1 MKKLMKYFFIFT
13 LVPTLFLT
21 SCKEENDVYTPEPGP
36 DLSENFEMLKD
47 YMVAN
52 DLDLPD
58 VLNGWIVGAPAQADL
73 ATFLNTYDIID
84 IRSADAYAAGHIEG
98 AVNSSLDNILNTAA
112 NTTKPILVACY
123 TGQTASHAV
132 VALRLSGYT
141 DAKVL
146 KWGMSGW
153 NSSLSGPWVSN
164 SGAEK
169 GAVAEGNA
177 NWVTSPVAT
186 NQTFNYPG
194 FNTTATTGAAILE
207 ERVNAMI
214 IGGFKG
220 VSASDVLTTPSNYF
234 INNYWAEADVD
245 HYGHIAGAYRILP
258 LSLENNEIANL
269 DPDATICTYCWT
281 GQTSSMVTA
290 YLNVIGY
297 NAVSLKFGSNSMI
310 YPSLESHQFVT
321 PTVDLPLVTSDVVE
335 TNAFE
340 TLSDYLV
347 ANDLDLPDVLTDWIT
362 GAPAEA
368 DLNTFL
374 STYDIIDIRSADSY
388 NAGHIEGAINSTLA
402 NIVSDAASTTK
413 PILVACYTG
422 QTAAHAV
429 VALRLSG
436 YTNAKVLKWGMSGW
450 NSTLSGSWE
459 SNSGATNGAAA
470 EGHSNW
476 VTSAVESNQ
485 TFDYPTLSTSAT
497 TGAAILQERV
507 TAMTTN
513 GFKGVN
519 ASDVLTTPS
528 NYFIN
533 NYWAEADVT
542 KYGHIA
548 GAHRILPLSLENGEM
563 ANLDSSAQICTYCW
577 TGQTSSM
584 VTAYLNVLGYNAV
597 SLKFGSNSMIYP
609 SLESHQ
615 FVTPTTDLP
624 LVN

>member
-13 LVPTLFLT
+13 LVPTLFLS

-36 DLSENFEMLKD
+36 DLSENFETLKD

-58 VLNGWIVGAPAQADL
+58 VLTGWITAAPAQADL

-98 AVNSSLDNILNTAA
+98 AVNSSLENILNTAA

-132 VALRLSGYT
+132 VALRLSGYS

-153 NSSLSGPWVSN
+153 NSTLSGPWQGK
-164 SGAEK
+164 SGAEN
-169 GAVAEGNA
+169 GAVGEGHTNWSATPAIA
-177 NWVTSPVAT
+177 N

-194 FNTTATTGAAILE
+194 FNTTATSGAAILE

-214 IGGFKG
+214 LGGFKG

-234 INNYWAEADVD
+234 INNYWALSDVE
-245 HYGHIAGAYRILP
+245 HYGHIAGAHRIQP

-281 GQTSSMVTA
+281 GQTSSMITA
-290 YLNVIGY
+290 YLNVVGY
-297 NAVSLKFGSNSMI
+297 NAVSLKFGSNNMI
-310 YPSLESHQFVT
+310 YPTLESHKFVT
-321 PTVDLPLVTSDVVE
+321 PTVDLPLVTSAPANV
-335 TNAFE
+335 FG
-340 TLSDYLV
+340 TLTDYLV
-347 ANDLDLPDVLTDWIT
+347 ANDLDLPDVLTGWIT
-362 GAPAEA
+362 AAPAQA
-368 DLNTFL
+368 DLATFL
-374 STYDIIDIRSADSY
+374 STYDIIDIRSADAY
-388 NAGHIEGAINSTLA
+388 NAGHIEGAINSTLG

-436 YTNAKVLKWGMSGW
+436 YTDAKVLKWGMSGW

-459 SNSGATNGAAA
+459 SNSGATNGAVA

-476 VTSAVESNQ
+476 VTSAVASNQ
-485 TFDYPTLSTSAT
+485 SFDYPSVMSTYT
-497 TGAAILQERV
+497 DGANILQERV

-513 GFKGVN
+513 GFQGVN
-519 ASDVLTTPS
+519 ATDVLTSPS

-533 NYWAEADVT
+533 NYWAQTDVDH
-542 KYGHIA
+542 YGHIA
-548 GAHRILPLSLENGEM
+548 GAYRIQPLSIEGGEL
-563 ANLDSSAQICTYCW
+563 ANLDASAQICTYCW

-584 VTAYLNVLGYNAV
+584 ITAYLNVLGYDAV
-597 SLKFGSNSMIYP
+597 SLKFGSNKMIYP
-609 SLESHQ
+609 TLESHK

>member
-13 LVPTLFLT
+13 LVPTLFLS

-36 DLSENFEMLKD
+36 DLSENFETLKD

-58 VLNGWIVGAPAQADL
+58 VLTGWITAAPAQADL
-73 ATFLNTYDIID
+73 ATFLDTYDIID

-98 AVNSSLDNILNTAA
+98 AVNSSLENILNTAG

-153 NSSLSGPWVSN
+153 NSTLSGPWQGK
-164 SGAEK
+164 SGAEN
-169 GAVAEGNA
+169 GAVGEGHA
-177 NWVTSPVAT
+177 NWSTTPAIAN

-194 FNTTATTGAAILE
+194 FNTTATSGAAILE

-214 IGGFKG
+214 LGGFKG
-220 VSASDVLTTPSNYF
+220 VNASDVLTTPSNYF
-234 INNYWAEADVD
+234 INNYWSQDDVD
-245 HYGHIAGAYRILP
+245 HYGHIAGAYRIQP

-281 GQTSSMVTA
+281 GQTSSMITA
-290 YLNVIGY
+290 YLNVVGY
-297 NAVSLKFGSNSMI
+297 NAVSLKFGSNNMI
-310 YPSLESHQFVT
+310 YPTLESHKFVT
-321 PTVDLPLVTSDVVE
+321 PTVDLPLVTSTP
-335 TNAFE
+335 TNVFG
-340 TLSDYLV
+340 TLTDYLV
-347 ANDLDLPDVLTDWIT
+347 ANDLDLPDVLTGWIT
-362 GAPAEA
+362 GAPAQA
-368 DLNTFL
+368 DLATFL
-374 STYDIIDIRSADSY
+374 STYDIIDIRSADAY
-388 NAGHIEGAINSTLA
+388 NAGHIEGAINSTLG

-422 QTAAHAV
+422 QTASHAV

-436 YTNAKVLKWGMSGW
+436 YTDAKVLKWGMSGW

-459 SNSGATNGAAA
+459 SNSGATNGAVA

-485 TFDYPTLSTSAT
+485 SFDYPSVMSTYT
-497 TGAAILQERV
+497 DGANILQERV

-519 ASDVLTTPS
+519 ATDVLTSPS

-533 NYWAEADVT
+533 NYWAQTDVDH
-542 KYGHIA
+542 YGHIA
-548 GAHRILPLSLENGEM
+548 GAYRVQPLSIEGGEL
-563 ANLDSSAQICTYCW
+563 ANLDASAQICTYCW

-584 VTAYLNVLGYNAV
+584 ITAYLNVLGYDAV
-597 SLKFGSNSMIYP
+597 SLKFGSNKMIYP
-609 SLESHQ
+609 SLESHK
-615 FVTPTTDLP
+615 FVAPTTDLP